1 MATSTMG
8 ALHISTIDSAN
19 RASTQRLN
27 GATITPINFTA
38 QAGLVSDL
46 LSRTAALS
54 LGFQTRSLS
63 GNETMTYPVV
73 IPSDAN
79 AQRGSKFAVS
89 YVDSVGNKR
98 TTQIAV
104 AKYAAATYSN
114 GDVIL
119 SGAGASTEVI
129 TYVAAFESYV
139 LSDQGNPVTV
149 TRIRTIGR
157 HFGM

>member
-1 MATSTMG
+1 MG
-8 ALHISTIDSAN
+8 ALHISTIDSAK

-27 GATITPINFTA
+27 GATITPINFAA
-38 QAGLVSDL
+38 QAGLVASL
-46 LSRTAALS
+46 LASTDGMS
-54 LGFQTRSLS
+54 LGFQTRYLS
-63 GNETMTYPVV
+63 GNETIIYPVV
-73 IPSDAN
+73 PPTDKN

-89 YVDSVGNKR
+89 YVDSEGNKR

-104 AKYAAATYSN
+104 ADYSAANYSN

-119 SGAGASTEVI
+119 SGAGASAETLA
-129 TYVAAFESYV
+129 YVADFEAYV
-139 LSDQGNPVTV
+139 LSDRGNPVTI